1 MYVRQEDF
9 PQVALSVTTVTHLLE
24 LSAPPLSA
32 VESVEKMQ
40 EKLHGRRVS
49 LQIGLLCRRFVS
61 AKPTFDLETCR
72 LSIFCF
78 RSPNDEVYFALSD
91 GHFRRGVQEVDRE
104 GGDLRVSRALLVKL
118 QLSIEALCILFKAR
132 RWARIKK
139 RKTQHRTSHS
149 LHLCHRNIVVHI
161 INDTP

>member
-1 MYVRQEDF
+1 MALVIYQMYVRQVDF
-9 PQVALSVTTVTHLLE
+9 PQVALSVIVTHLLE

-72 LSIFCF
+72 
-78 RSPNDEVYFALSD
+78 
-91 GHFRRGVQEVDRE
+91 
-104 GGDLRVSRALLVKL
+104 
-118 QLSIEALCILFKAR
+118 
-132 RWARIKK
+132 
-139 RKTQHRTSHS
+139 
-149 LHLCHRNIVVHI
+149 
-161 INDTP
+161 

>member
-1 MYVRQEDF
+1 MYISQSEIVWVQHNYPNGTVVIYQMYVRQEDF

-61 AKPTFDLETCR
+61 AKPTIDLILKPVVNPFSVFEVPTTK
-72 LSIFCF
+72 SILLFQTDTF
-78 RSPNDEVYFALSD
+78 AAVYKKLTGKEVTFEFPEPYL
-91 GHFRRGVQEVDRE
+91 
-104 GGDLRVSRALLVKL
+104 
-118 QLSIEALCILFKAR
+118 
-132 RWARIKK
+132 
-139 RKTQHRTSHS
+139 
-149 LHLCHRNIVVHI
+149 
-161 INDTP
+161 